1 MIVIDAR
8 SYDKQIISEK
18 AKKRYYYINFN
29 TFRLFGFQYFDFECT
44 WWRLIKKRVVCT
56 ELDIYVFILYYLV
69 EDLPFPSSTNVFLI
83 VEAIYQTKFH
93 TQIFVANIKRFNK
106 WYTCFF

>member
-44 WWRLIKKRVVCT
+44 
-56 ELDIYVFILYYLV
+56 
-69 EDLPFPSSTNVFLI
+69 
-83 VEAIYQTKFH
+83 
-93 TQIFVANIKRFNK
+93 
-106 WYTCFF
+106 